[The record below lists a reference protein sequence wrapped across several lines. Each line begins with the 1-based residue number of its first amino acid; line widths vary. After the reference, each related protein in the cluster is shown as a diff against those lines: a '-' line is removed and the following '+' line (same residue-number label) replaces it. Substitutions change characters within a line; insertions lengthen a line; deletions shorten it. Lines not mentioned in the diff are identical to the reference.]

1 MKKYIKIAN
10 KSGNVSRIALEKL
23 GLSTKRDDPNTIG
36 QFGSGIKY
44 APIAALRMG
53 LEWIFTGTDD
63 KGSYVLRYK
72 VEKED
77 GVDCIVYDYGDYQK
91 SSSFTIDAGVLSWED
106 CFQIYREAIANAMDE
121 ANEND
126 TKWYREIVEASEVKQ
141 NYGEFA
147 VYISASPN
155 MMEIYDEHDKYFLEN
170 REPIH
175 EGKDGYAKVNF
186 FDPYS
191 SSEGHVYHKSVMV
204 YENTEHDCLFDYEVK
219 SLRLNEMRTVS
230 DEWQMNYLIAHGIA
244 ECSNNKIIERILDN
258 LGSKKWEY
266 KLSDSIIGT
275 ADIADEW
282 RKVWGKK
289 YGEAT
294 IMLNSIEDANNSIH
308 MYLKEKGQKYKTV
321 DSSFIYTILT
331 KSGVNTLESI
341 AGESINYDIDF
352 DTDKYPKLL
361 KAIEIAARYEPGI
374 SVMERPIACFT
385 PKQSDTFLGLL
396 INKDNEEKR
405 ILIEKNHARDGE
417 IYEIVATIIHEY
429 DHYTT
434 GYADGDHAGRKFR
447 DLADRRIGRLMCE
460 NYKPDL
466 LSTCA
471 DGISIPLSSISDLG
485 GLNYNILY
493 FMDSYILSIGK
504 CKFIISQKQLS
515 DSEIK
520 YNDTGVMKP
529 SVDGQSMLIPFENWN
544 HNNFYINQI

>member
-1 MKKYIKIAN
+1 
-10 KSGNVSRIALEKL
+10 
-23 GLSTKRDDPNTIG
+23 
-36 QFGSGIKY
+36 
-44 APIAALRMG
+44 
-53 LEWIFTGTDD
+53 
-63 KGSYVLRYK
+63 
-72 VEKED
+72 
-77 GVDCIVYDYGDYQK
+77 
-91 SSSFTIDAGVLSWED
+91 
-106 CFQIYREAIANAMDE
+106 
-121 ANEND
+121 
-126 TKWYREIVEASEVKQ
+126 
-141 NYGEFA
+141 
-147 VYISASPN
+147 
-155 MMEIYDEHDKYFLEN
+155 
-170 REPIH
+170 
-175 EGKDGYAKVNF
+175 
-186 FDPYS
+186 
-191 SSEGHVYHKSVMV
+191 
-204 YENTEHDCLFDYEVK
+204 
-219 SLRLNEMRTVS
+219 
-230 DEWQMNYLIAHGIA
+230 
-244 ECSNNKIIERILDN
+244 
-258 LGSKKWEY
+258 
-266 KLSDSIIGT
+266 
-275 ADIADEW
+275 
-282 RKVWGKK
+282 
-289 YGEAT
+289 
-294 IMLNSIEDANNSIH
+294 

-493 FMDSYILSIGK
+493 FMNSYILSIGK

-520 YNDTGVMKP
+520 YNGTGVMKP